1 MTTDVTTTGFKE
13 LKRRARKVKA
23 RPRRKDRAGGP
34 PVPAEQEATTYP
46 VPETYLNEKRPTAAT
61 ACDTKHAPVA
71 VTLTRED
78 AWRAAGDIEVT
89 IIGGSINPRI
99 IDILLPGS
107 ERGRAIINP
116 EERRKFGSKK
126 PLWVRR
132 EPSGKLYRV
141 VGGYSI
147 WGIRCS

>member
-1 MTTDVTTTGFKE
+1 MTTDVTTTDFKE

-23 RPRRKDRAGGP
+23 RPRRKDRAGGSP
-34 PVPAEQEATTYP
+34 MPAEQEAIIHKP
-46 VPETYLNEKRPTAAT
+46 V
-61 ACDTKHAPVA
+61 DTNWLGKEVLAPPPSVTVA
-71 VTLTRED
+71 LTRED
-78 AWRAAGDIEVT
+78 VWRAAGDIEVT
-89 IIGGSINPRI
+89 ILGGSINPRI
-99 IDILLPGS
+99 IDIMLPGA